1 MSPLERKIAL
11 ATLEGPAL
19 DWMNTYGDSFPT
31 IRDTLFLL
39 EEQITTEREL
49 IL

>member
-11 ATLEGPAL
+11 ASLEGPAL
-19 DWMNTYGDSFPT
+19 DWMNTHGDSFPD

-39 EEQITTEREL
+39 EEQIMTEREM